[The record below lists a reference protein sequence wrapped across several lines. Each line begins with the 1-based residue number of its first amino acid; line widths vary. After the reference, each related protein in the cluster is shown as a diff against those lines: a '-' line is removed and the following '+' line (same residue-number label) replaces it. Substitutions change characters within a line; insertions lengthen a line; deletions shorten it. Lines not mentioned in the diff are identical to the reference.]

1 MSSNSERPRAGAAAA
16 AAEKK
21 VRKGPRVLGR
31 IVLVVAVVAGLCYGA
46 LWWLDSLAYVSTD
59 DAAIDGRQVKLS
71 SKMLGR
77 ISELKAAE
85 GDKVKAGQTLVTLE
99 DTDLKAQETQA
110 VASLAYAR
118 QNLEVAKI
126 GLDKS
131 QEDYDRTAKLYSG
144 DATTKEDYEHA
155 QRALDTAK
163 AQFSLAQASVDTAQA
178 QLGVIE
184 AQLLNV
190 RIDSPIDGTVDKVT
204 LNAGD
209 LAQPGQTILSVNNL
223 DSIWI
228 TANYEETKVGRI
240 RPGARVLVSVDAY
253 PDRAF
258 EGKVELIHAGAQPSA
273 FQVGDFT
280 KTTQRV
286 PVKIDLSSPLD
297 GATLVPGMSVEVKVR
312 TDAVLPAFAEKI
324 HL

>member
-1 MSSNSERPRAGAAAA
+1 
-16 AAEKK
+16 
-21 VRKGPRVLGR
+21 
-31 IVLVVAVVAGLCYGA
+31 
-46 LWWLDSLAYVSTD
+46 
-59 DAAIDGRQVKLS
+59 
-71 SKMLGR
+71 
-77 ISELKAAE
+77 
-85 GDKVKAGQTLVTLE
+85 
-99 DTDLKAQETQA
+99 
-110 VASLAYAR
+110 
-118 QNLEVAKI
+118 
-126 GLDKS
+126 
-131 QEDYDRTAKLYSG
+131 
-144 DATTKEDYEHA
+144 
-155 QRALDTAK
+155 
-163 AQFSLAQASVDTAQA
+163 
-178 QLGVIE
+178 VIE